1 MDKTRRMRARFS
13 WRPATSRFRPP
24 VLSAA
29 VYERL
34 SSRGQDDFADKVL
47 SALRYQFGGHKERA
61 ASKKDGA

>member
-1 MDKTRRMRARFS
+1 
-13 WRPATSRFRPP
+13 
-24 VLSAA
+24 